1 MLWRNTAN
9 QYGLI
14 AQFLHWMIV
23 VLVVYQFVLASAFED
38 LPVSMARLQLLGTHK
53 ALGMTVLMLTVVR
66 LSWRLLND
74 TPEIPASRTRLLAQ
88 ITHYAFYLL
97 LLAVPLSGWLL
108 SSASNLSVS
117 YFRLF
122 VFPDLVS
129 SNEELAQLLKVVHET
144 LNFTLA
150 AVALL
155 HLTAALW
162 HQFRLHDGVLG
173 RMLPGPRLWGKRT
186 TQGEGNE

>member
-14 AQFLHWMIV
+14 AQLLHWSIV

-53 ALGMTVLMLTVVR
+53 ALGMTVLMLMVVR
-66 LSWRLLND
+66 LSWRLLNN
-74 TPEIPASRTRLLAQ
+74 TPEIPPSRTRLLAQ
-88 ITHYAFYLL
+88 VTHYAFYALL
-97 LLAVPLSGWLL
+97 FAVPLSGWLL

-129 SNEELAQLLKVVHET
+129 SNEELAQLLKVIHET

-150 AVALL
+150 GIVLL
-155 HLTAALW
+155 HVSAALW
-162 HQFRLHDGVLG
+162 HQFRLHDDLLW
-173 RMLPGPRLWGKRT
+173 RMLPGRRLWRR
-186 TQGEGNE
+186 NNNLR